1 MSSRYL
7 RHSNKIFKKMHILFI
22 YLYFCACSDPY
33 EKGSLIAPFTLKV
46 AEAPIQAEQLVPVE
60 LGSKPQPPDSQDYN
74 LNERLA
80 RTKKKKKKDVG
91 FAFLFSDM

>member
-1 MSSRYL
+1 
-7 RHSNKIFKKMHILFI
+7 MHILFI
-22 YLYFCACSDPY
+22 YLFFCACSDPY

-80 RTKKKKKKDVG
+80 RTKKKKKDVG